1 MRVVFVH
8 STFESLGLEYLSASL
23 RARGVQTRLVF
34 DPRLFDD
41 PFLRVPALARLLD
54 HGQALP
60 RRVADLRPD
69 LVCFSVVAADYR
81 WALDMARRIK
91 SLVSAPI
98 VFGGV
103 HPSAAPAAVLD
114 NPQVDHV
121 IVGEGEGA
129 LTELAS
135 TLQSGGDPLGIPNL
149 CTRRDGEL
157 IRTPPRP
164 LVADLDRLP
173 FPDKALFYR
182 EVPYLARHYTLLT
195 RRGCAARC
203 AYCHNSMWPTL
214 YPGAAGQVR
223 LRGVDNVLE
232 ELSRALARYSFTRVR
247 INDDLFSHDPDWLVD
262 FCRRY
267 RHEIRRP
274 FMCSCSPAHLTDAVV
289 AELKA
294 AGCFQVCVGVQS
306 IREDVRRDVFCRFT
320 PQEQVVSALAA
331 LRKHRLRATV
341 DNILGYPGEG
351 PDDAAELGRFYLDN
365 PVYGRYTVFWLIHFA
380 GTALTEQAVA
390 SGDLTRD
397 QAALLERAPAEQ
409 ANTLIGEAGSLA
421 GRRRRHLL
429 LLLLQLLPSPVGRM
443 LLRADAHRWLPATL
457 DPGLLEAAWTLF
469 TRDRLDPVRRR
480 YHGKLLHFGLAR
492 LARILRR

>member
-23 RARGVQTRLVF
+23 RAHGVETRLVF

-41 PFLRVPALARLLD
+41 PFLRVPALARALD

-60 RRVADLRPD
+60 GRVAELSPD
-69 LVCFSVVAADYR
+69 LVCFSVAAADYR
-81 WALDMARRIK
+81 WARDMARRIK
-91 SLVSAPI
+91 SLVSAPV

-103 HPSAAPAAVLD
+103 HPSAAPAAVLE

-129 LTELAS
+129 LVELAG
-135 TLQSGGDPLGIPNL
+135 TLQNGGDPTGIPNL
-149 CTRRDGEL
+149 CTRAEGEL
-157 IRTPPRP
+157 IRNPPRP

-182 EVPYLARHYTLLT
+182 EAPYMARHYTLLT

-214 YPGAAGQVR
+214 YPGTAGRVR

-232 ELSRALARYSFTRVR
+232 ELSRALVRHRFTRVR
-247 INDDLFSHDPDWLVD
+247 INDDLFSHDPEWLVD

-267 RHEIRRP
+267 RREIRRP
-274 FMCSCSPAHLTDAVV
+274 FMCSCSPAHLTDGVV

-306 IREDVRRDVFCRFT
+306 IREDVRREVFCRFT

-351 PDDAAELGRFYLDN
+351 ADDAADLGRFYLDN
-365 PVYGRYTVFWLIHFA
+365 PVYGRYAVFWLIHFA

-390 SGDLTRD
+390 DGVLTQE
-397 QAALLERAPAEQ
+397 QAALLEHAPAEV
-409 ANTLIGEAGSLA
+409 ANTLIGEAGTRDE
-421 GRRRRHLL
+421 RRRRHLL
-429 LLLLQLLPSPVGRM
+429 LLLLQLLPAPVGRL
-443 LLRADAHRWLPATL
+443 LLRAEAHRWLPAAL
-457 DPGLLEAAWTLF
+457 DPGLLEAAWTVF

-480 YHGKLLHFGLAR
+480 YYRKLLHFGLPR
-492 LARILRR
+492 LARIRGG